1 MTQRL
6 LVAVAAGLAVGLA
19 LGVVFGIGWP
29 GSKDTRSGVTLT
41 EVNGTC
47 EAGKATLVRVRQSKQ
62 LKWEVENYCT
72 SGEQIVMVGNFRTA
86 QGPSGASNCSAAG
99 PQFPF
104 VDADPALRTATLAA
118 AQKDG
123 DGRIDGTGADIKLK
137 AKPSNELDP
146 NVSTYYF
153 DLCVNGTI
161 VDPMLVVER

>member
-29 GSKDTRSGVTLT
+29 GSKDTDTGVTLT

-72 SGEQIVMVGNFRTA
+72 GGQQVVMVGNFRTA
-86 QGPSGASNCSAAG
+86 QGPSGATNCSAAG

-104 VDADPALRTATLAA
+104 VDPDPALRTATLAA
-118 AQKDG
+118 AQQDG

-137 AKPSNELDP
+137 AKNRDDLDP
-146 NVSTYYF
+146 QVSTYYF
-153 DLCVNGTI
+153 DLCVNGTV